1 MTPAEQYRQLVNRLE
16 AIQES
21 VPTPLAPNGQLPG
34 FAAAI
39 DQANANVPPP
49 IAPTN
54 PHAQD
59 PAQRQQ
65 GMQQLQTRAQAIV
78 AKLAQAARNIE
89 DQIIKLIQVQVVD
102 DPDDDDLYSYARFA
116 RIVLD
121 YNQWDDAPNDVL
133 TWSIAHE
140 AGHIVMDHRKAQ
152 SPQHSQEQELAAD
165 AFATRICL
173 SMGITQAPAFKWA
186 NDKRDRLQKL
196 QAPGTLHQNKLKQMS
211 NPANADY
218 YRDQATHPTYQ
229 QRFDQ
234 AAQQGFELSRV
245 DTDQLDRFISH
256 MTRTA

>member
-21 VPTPLAPNGQLPG
+21 APILPSG
-34 FAAAI
+34 K
-39 DQANANVPPP
+39 ANAPSP
-49 IAPTN
+49 IEPTN

-65 GMQQLQTRAQAIV
+65 GMQRLQTRAQALV

-89 DQIIKLIQVQVVD
+89 DQIIQLIQVKVVD
-102 DPDDDDLYSYARFA
+102 DPDDDLYSYARYA

-121 YNQWDDAPNDVL
+121 YNQWDDAPDDVL
-133 TWSIAHE
+133 TWSLAHE
-140 AGHIVMDHRKAQ
+140 AGHIVMDHRKAK

-173 SMGITQAPAFKWA
+173 AMGITKVPAFKWA
-186 NDKRDRLQKL
+186 NDKRDRLSKL

-218 YRDQATHPTYQ
+218 YKNQASHPTYQ
-229 QRFDQ
+229 QRFDA

-245 DTDQLDRFISH
+245 DTDQLDRFLAH
-256 MTRTA
+256 MSRIA